1 MITLI
6 IAIVG
11 AITGILAIILQ
22 YIEYRKSKV
31 KLKVNLVENK
41 SFYSTGNTSGDTNY
55 KCKYFGVISI
65 KISNCSALPITIDEA
80 EIKYNEILRP
90 YFSKEKA
97 VNKTHKYDKQ
107 SYTEVVL
114 FEQAKLP
121 YRIDCY
127 DTTFLSFIFPF
138 FDEFINNKFEFILK
152 TPRKQYKYK
161 FKLSN
166 FEEMFKKSRR

>member
-97 VNKTHKYDKQ
+97 VNKTHNMTSKVAQKLYYLSKLNYHIE
-107 SYTEVVL
+107 SIVMTLL
-114 FEQAKLP
+114 F
-121 YRIDCY
+121 
-127 DTTFLSFIFPF
+127 
-138 FDEFINNKFEFILK
+138 
-152 TPRKQYKYK
+152 
-161 FKLSN
+161 
-166 FEEMFKKSRR
+166 

>member
-41 SFYSTGNTSGDTNY
+41 SFYSTGDTSY

-80 EIKYNEILRP
+80 EIKYNKVLRP
-90 YFSKEKA
+90 YFSEEKT
-97 VNKTHKYDKQ
+97 VNKTHTYDKQ

-152 TPRKQYKYK
+152 TPRKQYKYE

-166 FEEMFKKSRR
+166 FEKMFKKSRR

>member
-6 IAIVG
+6 IAIIG
-11 AITGILAIILQ
+11 AITGVLALILQ

-31 KLKVNLVENK
+31 KLKVDLVDNK
-41 SFYSTGNTSGDTNY
+41 SFYSTGNTSEGTKYN
-55 KCKYFGVISI
+55 CKYFGVISI
-65 KISNCSALPITIDEA
+65 KISNCSALPITIDES
-80 EIKYNEILRP
+80 EIKYKKILRS
-90 YFSKEKA
+90 YFSKEIK
-97 VNKTHKYDKQ
+97 VNKKHVYDNQ
-107 SYTEVVL
+107 SYTEVAL

-138 FDEFINNKFEFILK
+138 FDEFVSTKFEFILK

-161 FKLSN
+161 FKLN
-166 FEEMFKKSRR
+166 EFEEMFKRR

>member
-11 AITGILAIILQ
+11 AKTGILAIILQ

-41 SFYSTGNTSGDTNY
+41 SFYSTGDTSY

-80 EIKYNEILRP
+80 EIKYNKVLRP
-90 YFSKEKA
+90 YFSEEKT
-97 VNKTHKYDKQ
+97 VNKTHTYDKQ

-152 TPRKQYKYK
+152 TPRKQYKYE

-166 FEEMFKKSRR
+166 FEKMFKKSRR